1 MNTAPAFVWTGDTES
16 DVREVELP
24 EDRADWVRLNVAY
37 TRLWGLAGKLGR
49 ARPGIALGHEVVD
62 AVADRLEELT

>member
-1 MNTAPAFVWTGDTES
+1 VNTAPAFVWTGRTES
-16 DVREVELP
+16 EVHAAELS
-24 EDRADWVRLNVAY
+24 EDRHDRVRLNVGY
-37 TRLWGLAGKLGR
+37 TGLCGLAGELGR